1 MPFSTAYANNILNWA
16 MGKYTSMTTHTQV
29 WIGLCSNDPEADGG
43 TFTELSGNGYARVLL
58 SQYNEAYPTIIS
70 AATDRTITNNAQ
82 IGFTRATGGAWD
94 TVNGYGLFIAPTGGT
109 PFFYTK
115 LKAPVDTPEGAVF
128 LFDPGELKIAFQ
140 TTDVEIETE

>member
-1 MPFSTAYANNILNWA
+1 MPFSTTYANNILNWA
-16 MGKYTSMTTHTQV
+16 MGKYASLSAHNQI
-29 WIGLCSNDPEADGG
+29 WIGLCSNDPEADNG

-58 SQYNEAYPTIIS
+58 SQYNEAYPAIMSS
-70 AATDRTITNNAQ
+70 ATNRVIKNNAQ

-94 TVNGYGLFIAPTGGT
+94 TVNGYGLFTAATGGT
-109 PFFYTK
+109 PIFYTK
-115 LKAPVDTPEGAVF
+115 LKTPVETPEGAVF